1 MTTAAQTTLMHAA
14 ELLETQAVWLRNC
27 IFSWK
32 FNTEVKDYHDDVLC
46 TALELR
52 LLAKRID
59 DGQIAVPQ
67 APTFER
73 TRNGNNLD
81 TKKHVHER

>member
-1 MTTAAQTTLMHAA
+1 MTTETSIIREWIPVADSLMHAA

-32 FNTEVKDYHDDVLC
+32 FNTEVKDYHDDVLV

-52 LLAKRID
+52 LLAKRIN
-59 DGQIAVPQ
+59 DGQIAVPP

-73 TRNGNNLD
+73 KENG
-81 TKKHVHER
+81 

>member
-14 ELLETQAVWLRNC
+14 ELLEADAKMSNRVVESMNLLRPHEEKWEERLK
-27 IFSWK
+27 IKSRIA
-32 FNTEVKDYHDDVLC
+32 DVLT

-52 LLAKRID
+52 LLAKRIN
-59 DGQIAVPQ
+59 DGQIAVSP

-73 TRNGNNLD
+73 
-81 TKKHVHER
+81 E